1 VNATVGLI
9 ANPAAGRDIRRLTAH
24 ASIVPNHEKAA
35 IVRRVLHGVA
45 AAGVDLVMY
54 LADNAGIVAAAVDG
68 GTPPVPMDALPHRAH
83 GLASDST
90 EAARLLAAAGVGVIV
105 TLGGDGTNRAVAAGC
120 GDVPLVAVSTGT
132 NNVVPTMVDG
142 TVAGLAAGLL
152 AAGAVPAERV
162 APRSKRVEVTA
173 GGITD
178 FALIDAA
185 ACVDTFVGARAIWDP
200 GRVEALVLTRAAPWS
215 VGLSAIGG
223 QLDAVGPDEPAALY
237 VELGP
242 GRVRGTSTGCLGGS
256 GHEVIATIAP
266 GVVARVAV
274 AGWRRLPL
282 GEPVS
287 LGAGA
292 RTVALDGER
301 ELLIHDSEATALVTR
316 TGPRVVDIQATLR
329 AAAASGATREG
340 WLAGVRR
347 DR

>member
-1 VNATVGLI
+1 MNATVGLI

-24 ASIVPNHEKAA
+24 ASVVPNHEKAA

-45 AAGVDLVMY
+45 AAGVDSVAY

-68 GTPPVPMDALPHRAH
+68 ATPPLRMDALPHRAH

-90 EAARLLAAAGVGVIV
+90 EAARLLATAGVGVIV

-120 GDVPLVAVSTGT
+120 GDVPLVAISTGT

-142 TVAGLAAGLL
+142 TVAGLAAGLV
-152 AAGAVPAERV
+152 AGGAVPAEQV
-162 APRSKRVEVTA
+162 APRGKRVEVTVGETA
-173 GGITD
+173 D

-185 ACVDTFVGARAIWDP
+185 ACVDPFVGARAVWDP
-200 GRVEALVLTRAAPWS
+200 GRVRALVLTRAAPWS

-242 GRVRGTSTGCLGGS
+242 GHQVM
-256 GHEVIATIAP
+256 ATIAP
-266 GVVARVAV
+266 GLVAMVAV
-274 AGWRRLPL
+274 AGWRRLEL

-301 ELLIHDSEATALVTR
+301 ELIVRDGQATAAVTR
-316 TGPRVVDIQATLR
+316 TGPRLVDIRATLR
-329 AAAASGATREG
+329 AAAASGATHGR
-340 WLAGVRR
+340 WPAGVGRR
-347 DR
+347 G

>member
-35 IVRRVLHGVA
+35 IVRRVLHGMA

-54 LADNAGIVAAAVDG
+54 LADHAGIVAAAVDG
-68 GTPPVPMDALPHRAH
+68 ASPPVPMDALPHRTH

-90 EAARLLAAAGVGVIV
+90 EAARLLAAAGVGAIV

-120 GDVPLVAVSTGT
+120 GEVPLVAISTGT

-142 TVAGLAAGLL
+142 TVAGLAAGLV
-152 AAGAVPAERV
+152 AGGAVAAEQV
-162 APRSKRVEVTA
+162 APRTKRVEVTV
-173 GGITD
+173 GGGTD

-185 ACVDTFVGARAIWDP
+185 ACADAFVGARAIWDP
-200 GRVEALVLTRAAPWS
+200 GRVRALVLTRAAPWS

-242 GRVRGTSTGCLGGS
+242 G
-256 GHEVIATIAP
+256 HEVMATIAP
-266 GVVARVAV
+266 GMVAMVAV
-274 AGWRRLPL
+274 AGWRRLEL

-287 LGAGA
+287 LGATA
-292 RTVALDGER
+292 CTVALDGER
-301 ELLIHDSEATALVTR
+301 ELVVRDGQATAAVTR
-316 TGPRVVDIQATLR
+316 TGPRVVDIRATLR
-329 AAAASGATREG
+329 AAAASGATRRPWPSG
-340 WLAGVRR
+340 ADRR
-347 DR
+347 G

>member
-35 IVRRVLHGVA
+35 IVRRVLHGLA
-45 AAGVDLVMY
+45 AAGVDLVLY

-68 GTPPVPMDALPHRAH
+68 ATPPVPMNALPHRAH

-90 EAARLLAAAGVGVIV
+90 GAARLLAAAGVGAIV

-120 GDVPLVAVSTGT
+120 GEVPLVAISTGT

-142 TVAGLAAGLL
+142 TVAGLAAGLV
-152 AAGAVPAERV
+152 AGGAVAAEQV
-162 APRSKRVEVTA
+162 APGTKRVEVTV
-173 GGITD
+173 GGVTD

-185 ACVDTFVGARAIWDP
+185 ACVDAFVGARAIWDP
-200 GRVEALVLTRAAPWS
+200 ERVRALVLTRAAAWS

-242 GRVRGTSTGCLGGS
+242 GHRVM
-256 GHEVIATIAP
+256 ATIAP
-266 GVVARVAV
+266 GVVAMVAV
-274 AGWRRLPL
+274 AGWRRLEL

-292 RTVALDGER
+292 CTVALDGER
-301 ELLIHDSEATALVTR
+301 ELVVRDGRATAAVTR
-316 TGPRVVDIQATLR
+316 TGPRVVDIRATLR
-329 AAAASGATREG
+329 AAAASGATHG
-340 WLAGVRR
+340 TWPAGVGRHS
-347 DR
+347 